1 MKPIALACAFA
12 LACRESRRPIGDECI
27 RNEDCLSNVCAA
39 RAGAPAPP
47 LVTGASNPPG
57 PEEPQLP
64 DDGGTFVVDAGADS

>member
-1 MKPIALACAFA
+1 MKPLAIACAFV
-12 LACRESRRPIGDECI
+12 LACGESRRPIGDECI

-39 RAGAPAPP
+39 RACASAPP

-64 DDGGTFVVDAGADS
+64 DDGGTSIVDAGADS